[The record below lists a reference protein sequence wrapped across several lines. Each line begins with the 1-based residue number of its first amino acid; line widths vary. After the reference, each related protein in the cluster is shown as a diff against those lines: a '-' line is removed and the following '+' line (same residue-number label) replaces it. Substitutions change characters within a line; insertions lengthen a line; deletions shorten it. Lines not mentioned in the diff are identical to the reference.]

1 MYGSKRLHIVV
12 LLILA
17 LLEAGA
23 IYVVLGKGEGLPE

>member
-1 MYGSKRLHIVV
+1 MYGNKRLHIVV

-23 IYVVLGKGEGLPE
+23 IYVALRKEEGLPE